1 MRLLELAYGK
11 IVPASGYIE
20 NRRREFIVSA
30 GCVASILAAGGIR
43 AQQSRIFRIGAL
55 LIGNADLESFKTELR
70 VGLREAGLVEGKN
83 IQIEIRS
90 AEGKTEL
97 LTSLAEELVKLPVD
111 VIVAVYVPAALAA
124 QKATQTIPIVVVG
137 DLLGSGLI
145 TSLPRP
151 GGNTTG
157 ISLLAAESHGKLV
170 ELFRDMLPS
179 LRRVAFLANGADP
192 FSRPLLEKVT
202 AAAETLGVELAP
214 VITVQNR
221 DEIEAAFASMAEKKA
236 DALVFQG
243 SLATQRVAELAIKH
257 RLPSATLPR
266 SFVNVGG
273 LMSYGANGPETF
285 RRSAYFVTKILQGA
299 KPQDIPTEQPTQF
312 DLVVNLKTAE
322 ALGLKISEAFLLR
335 ANEIVE

>member
-1 MRLLELAYGK
+1 M
-11 IVPASGYIE
+11 
-20 NRRREFIVSA
+20 RRRDFIGLA
-30 GCVASILAAGGIR
+30 GYLSVFALEAR
-43 AQQSRIFRIGAL
+43 AQQGRVYRIGAL
-55 LIGNADLESFKTELR
+55 VIGNADVESFKAELR
-70 VGLREAGLVEGKN
+70 EGLREAGLVEGKN

-90 AEGKTEL
+90 AEGKTER

-124 QKATQTIPIVVVG
+124 QKVTQTVPIVVVG

-157 ISLLAAESHGKLV
+157 ISLLAAESHGKLL
-170 ELFRDMLPS
+170 EFFRDMLPS
-179 LRRVAFLANGADP
+179 LQRVAILANGADP
-192 FSRPLLEKVT
+192 FSRPLLEAVTT
-202 AAAETLGVELAP
+202 AAQALGVELSP
-214 VITVQNR
+214 VITVHNR
-221 DEIEAAFASMAEKKA
+221 DEVEAGFATMVEKKA

-243 SLATQRVAELAIKH
+243 SLATQKVAELSIKY

-285 RRSAYFVTKILQGA
+285 RRSAHFVTKILQGA
-299 KPQDIPTEQPTQF
+299 KPQDIPTEQPTKF
-312 DLVVNLKTAE
+312 DLAVNLKTAQ
-322 ALGLKISEAFLLR
+322 ALGLKISESFLLR
-335 ANEIVE
+335 VNQIVE